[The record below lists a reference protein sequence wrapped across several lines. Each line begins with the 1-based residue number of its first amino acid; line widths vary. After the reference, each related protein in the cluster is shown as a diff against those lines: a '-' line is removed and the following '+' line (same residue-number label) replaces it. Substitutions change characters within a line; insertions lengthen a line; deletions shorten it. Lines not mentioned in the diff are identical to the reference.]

1 MSGSFCGKK
10 LNKSAGVK
18 AAALFLSL
26 ACFFA
31 LPFFGMRLSAIAAD
45 SVGVKIATVDEIEAV
60 ANGIVGWKKLDVGSD
75 PDGFLINDAFLQL
88 AGTTPGDWYPIGMS
102 RLGIAD
108 NYDGYLAVIADEIDK
123 RYATPAKLD
132 KAKATEWHRIALAVL
147 ASGGN
152 PRKAGT
158 NGDIDLIADGTF
170 NRADENGGLLGKQGI
185 NGYIWGLIAL
195 DSVYYS
201 VPTDSFYTRDDVI
214 LSILSRE
221 IDGGGWALSGS
232 VPDPDI
238 TAMAI
243 QALAPYYN
251 SEKEYSVG
259 GLAGVTKVRD
269 SVKRALDVLSDLQ
282 QPDGDFVSWGT
293 ANSESTVQ
301 VLCALCSL
309 GKNPFADGDF
319 IKNGRTLYDGVMKYR
334 NADGGFLHSYV
345 YDEDN
350 PSSLPDRSNTMA
362 GEQALYGT
370 AALVRL
376 LEGKRRLYDFRAEQT
391 DETKTAISE
400 VSERIDALSYDSDKD
415 EIERVYGLYTAIDPS
430 ERSYVYN
437 YEYLSDLLKFRGI
450 PYEEEAIDYNNG
462 DGGDNGPMCDF
473 TAADKARA
481 DALPQR
487 LTMADRAEVLALY
500 AKIRSSFEFDEK
512 TRYYAKIEKAKNEID
527 ALAAEI
533 DDIKKLIASE
543 LYPFD
548 EIGLGDKKTVYELYE
563 RFTALSEYDRSLF
576 EKAEVETLVKSKTQ
590 VDNLQTAVIISV
602 VLIVLAAAKITYAV
616 VRFKKRKKAKLA
628 KKMPESEE

>member
-1 MSGSFCGKK
+1 MNGSFCAGKRDKNSK
-10 LNKSAGVK
+10 LKT
-18 AAALFLSL
+18 AALLISL
-26 ACFFA
+26 VCAFVC
-31 LPFFGMRLSAIAAD
+31 PFSGGFSAAKAD
-45 SVGVKIATVDEIEAV
+45 TPAEVKIATVDEIKAI
-60 ANGIVGWKKLDVGSD
+60 ANGIVGWKKLDVGSE
-75 PDGFLINDAFLQL
+75 PGGYLINDAFLEL

-102 RLGIAD
+102 RLGMAD

-132 KAKATEWHRIALAVL
+132 KAKATEWHRISLAIL

-158 NGDIDLIADGTF
+158 NWNIDLIADGTF

-195 DSVYYS
+195 DSVYYA
-201 VPTDSFYTRDDVI
+201 VPSDAFYTRDDVI
-214 LSILSRE
+214 LNILSRE
-221 IDGGGWALSGS
+221 IDGGGWALSGTE
-232 VPDPDI
+232 PDPDI

-243 QALAPYYN
+243 QSLAPYYN
-251 SEKEYSVG
+251 SEKEYAVG
-259 GLAGVTKVRD
+259 GQTGVMKVRD
-269 SVKRALDVLSDLQ
+269 AVKRALKVLSDLQ

-309 GKNPFADGDF
+309 GKNPFTDGDF
-319 IKNGRTLYDGVMKYR
+319 IKNGKTLYDGIMKYR
-334 NADGGFLHSYV
+334 NSDGGFLHSYV

-391 DETKTAISE
+391 EETKRAIAE
-400 VSERIDALSYDSDKD
+400 VSEEISALSYDSDKS
-415 EIERVYGLYTAIDPS
+415 EIERVYALYTGVDSS

-437 YEYLSDLLKFRGI
+437 YEYLSDLMKFRGI
-450 PYEEEAIDYNNG
+450 PYEEETIDYNSG
-462 DGGDNGPMCDF
+462 DDGDNGPMYEF
-473 TAADKARA
+473 TASDKAKA

-487 LTMADRAEVLALY
+487 LTMANRAEVLALY
-500 AKIRSSFEFDEK
+500 AKIRNSFDFDGK
-512 TRYYAKIEKAKNEID
+512 ARYYAKIEKAKNEID
-527 ALAAEI
+527 ALFAEI
-533 DDIKKLIASE
+533 ADIKRLIASE

-548 EIGLGDKKTVYELYE
+548 KVGLADKKTVYSLYE

-576 EKAEVETLVKSKTQ
+576 EKAEVEGLVKSKTQ
-590 VDNLQTAVIISV
+590 VDNLQTAVIIAV
-602 VLIVLAAAKITYAV
+602 VLTVIAAVKITYAV
-616 VRFKKRKKAKLA
+616 VRFKKRKKSKLD